1 MEKFIIEAPS
11 QPELLR
17 SPSPTMS
24 LPPSWKYDANICL
37 SPMVSRHPSKSPSR
51 PSKTPP
57 ASLYGGN
64 LMENEVSQKELE
76 ISKQQPYQLQSSLFI
91 LSPSKRPARSVPQEV
106 PPPRPSLPDA
116 YPYSQQTSCP
126 TSLLPPSPVWH
137 PPTVPSAG
145 QTTSNSFPSTTE
157 DLPLTHGSRAGPG
170 APTEVLL
177 ASPCRLLPPRVKGG
191 FQAPRPS
198 YSTRNAGI
206 EPQVWKPSFY
216 YK

>member
-1 MEKFIIEAPS
+1 MEKFIVNAPL

-24 LPPSWKYDANICL
+24 LPPSWKYDANACL
-37 SPMVSRHPSKSPSR
+37 SPMISRHAPKSPSR
-51 PSKTPP
+51 SSKTPP
-57 ASLYGGN
+57 TSLYSGN

-76 ISKQQPYQLQSSLFI
+76 ISKHQPYQLQSSLFI
-91 LSPSKRPARSVPQEV
+91 LSPSKSPTRSMPQEM

-116 YPYSQQTSCP
+116 YPYSQQASCP
-126 TSLLPPSPVWH
+126 TSPLPPYPVWH
-137 PPTVPSAG
+137 PSAMPSTG
-145 QTTSNSFPSTTE
+145 QTTSSPFPG
-157 DLPLTHGSRAGPG
+157 PRAP
-170 APTEVLL
+170 AEVLL
-177 ASPCRLLPPRVKGG
+177 ASPCRQLPPRAKAG

-206 EPQVWKPSFY
+206 EPQVWKPSLY